1 MNTPARRNHKSPRN
15 WKSYALGAAAAAAL
29 LATTACD
36 PGAAEGSDSSK
47 SSAQPSATASAKPGG
62 ASGSTGGDGTE
73 NGASSAG
80 SGASSAGSAGSSAG
94 SGGSKGSSTGSGGG
108 TSSAGGTGGTSSGAT
123 GSSGGTSGSGGS
135 TGGGGKEAIAACSQ
149 TELGVS
155 AVKERDARHLVL
167 TVQNAST
174 KKCNLYRYPLV
185 RLGDGTRNTPVIK
198 DSDPDPGVPV
208 TLAPGQEA
216 YAALLVAGGARDE
229 YEAKNITLTLQGS
242 TPGSSAG
249 KPIDVPMPV
258 STLYADDGQ
267 LVTYWTT
274 ASGYALDFIMSK

>member
-73 NGASSAG
+73 NGAGSAG
-80 SGASSAGSAGSSAG
+80 SGASSAGSSAG

-216 YAALLVAGGARDE
+216 YAALPAAGGARDE

>member
-73 NGASSAG
+73 NGAGSAG
-80 SGASSAGSAGSSAG
+80 SGASSAGSSAG